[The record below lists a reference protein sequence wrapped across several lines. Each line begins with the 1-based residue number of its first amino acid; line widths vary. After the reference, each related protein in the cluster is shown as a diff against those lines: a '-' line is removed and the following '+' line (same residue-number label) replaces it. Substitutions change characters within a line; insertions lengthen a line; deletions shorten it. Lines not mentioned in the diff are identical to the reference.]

1 MSAANL
7 QCNLPPNT
15 ANSLAEAGAP
25 QSHDGSQRW
34 AFWLSQ
40 HKRGTFMLMP
50 LPARERP
57 PGAAA
62 ARLRAGGAVPIA
74 LRRCA
79 IAVARAS
86 RACGGASR
94 DGYDVVGF
102 GRGEGRRAGGRST

>member
-1 MSAANL
+1 
-7 QCNLPPNT
+7 
-15 ANSLAEAGAP
+15 
-25 QSHDGSQRW
+25 
-34 AFWLSQ
+34 
-40 HKRGTFMLMP
+40 MLMP

-86 RACGGASR
+86 RAC